1 MVIYIKNMK
10 HIKRIYEMTNNGN
23 YTLRCLILGTELDGK
38 YGMTVD
44 GLEAIYHALY
54 NGEDVYGAVEFAQYA
69 TQNINNEDFTMDVF
83 DNLKTFIYDK
93 IRGIKG
99 IILVSQE
106 QGSHILS
113 CQQLGDDI
121 QIRGIA
127 DCHIRTGIRS
137 DPSCGKLG
145 EHPSGAETCS
155 GNITCDVVAEVSAAC
170 G

>member
-1 MVIYIKNMK
+1 
-10 HIKRIYEMTNNGN
+10 MTNNGN

-93 IRGIKG
+93 I
-99 IILVSQE
+99 SND
-106 QGSHILS
+106 S
-113 CQQLGDDI
+113 
-121 QIRGIA
+121 
-127 DCHIRTGIRS
+127 S
-137 DPSCGKLG
+137 DK
-145 EHPSGAETCS
+145 E
-155 GNITCDVVAEVSAAC
+155 IFR
-170 G
+170 

>member
-93 IRGIKG
+93 ISNDSSDKEIIDTIYNGDYLNYLSSNVDAFENFENDDYSNWAYEVAKLIGIEKHY
-99 IILVSQE
+99 Q
-106 QGSHILS
+106 
-113 CQQLGDDI
+113 
-121 QIRGIA
+121 
-127 DCHIRTGIRS
+127 
-137 DPSCGKLG
+137 
-145 EHPSGAETCS
+145 
-155 GNITCDVVAEVSAAC
+155 
-170 G
+170 